1 MANDESVTLVGFG
14 SFSVAMRAAP
24 TVRNSQTGKEVKVV
38 EKKVVKFKVGKTLKD
53 SVCVKTAKTGC
64 GCGCYKPMVKKK

>member
-1 MANDESVTLVGFG
+1 LANDESVTLVGFG

-53 SVCVKTAKTGC
+53 
-64 GCGCYKPMVKKK
+64 